1 MNSNILNY
9 LGIGSI
15 DPAYIFI
22 ILLAMI
28 LVLFIL
34 LFVQNHRNKKMMQRI
49 SKFMKGKEAASLED
63 EIVELFEDNQY
74 MRAATEENK
83 NNIEDIYK
91 KMSKCFRKV
100 GIVKYD
106 AFQQMGGQ
114 LSFSLALLDEKDNGF
129 VLNSIHSVD
138 GCYSYTK
145 EIRHGECSLDLGE
158 EERQALEEAIAH

>member
-34 LFVQNHRNKKMMQRI
+34 LFVQNHRNKKMMQRL

-138 GCYSYTK
+138 GCYSYIK

>member
-34 LFVQNHRNKKMMQRI
+34 LFVQNHRNKKMMQRL

>member
-9 LGIGSI
+9 LGIGSV

-22 ILLAMI
+22 ILLVMI

-34 LFVQNHRNKKMMQRI
+34 LFVQNHRNKKMMQRL

>member
-1 MNSNILNY
+1 MDSNIMNF
-9 LGIGSI
+9 LGIESI

-22 ILLAMI
+22 FLLVMILL
-28 LVLFIL
+28 LFIL
-34 LFVQNHRNKKMMQRI
+34 VILQSHRNKKMMQRL

-74 MRAATEENK
+74 MRAATEDNK
-83 NNIEDIYK
+83 KNIDDIYK

-100 GIVKYD
+100 GIIKYD

-145 EIRHGECSLDLGE
+145 EIRHGECALDLGE

>member
-22 ILLAMI
+22 ILLVMI

-34 LFVQNHRNKKMMQRI
+34 LFVQNHRNKKMMQRL

-138 GCYSYTK
+138 GCYSHTK

>member
-34 LFVQNHRNKKMMQRI
+34 LFVQNHRNKKMMQRL

-83 NNIEDIYK
+83 KDIEDIYK

>member
-9 LGIGSI
+9 LGIGSV

-22 ILLAMI
+22 ILLVMI
-28 LVLFIL
+28 LLLFIL
-34 LFVQNHRNKKMMQRI
+34 LLVQNHRNKKMMQRL

-83 NNIEDIYK
+83 KDIEDIYK

-114 LSFSLALLDEKDNGF
+114 LSFSLALLDEKDNGT
-129 VLNSIHSVD
+129 D
-138 GCYSYTK
+138 
-145 EIRHGECSLDLGE
+145 E
-158 EERQALEEAIAH
+158 EGDHQ

>member
-9 LGIGSI
+9 LGIGSL

-22 ILLAMI
+22 FLLVMI
-28 LVLFIL
+28 FVLFIL
-34 LFVQNHRNKKMMQRI
+34 LIVQNHRNKKMMQRL

>member
-22 ILLAMI
+22 ILLVMI

-34 LFVQNHRNKKMMQRI
+34 LFVQNHRNKKMMQRL

-129 VLNSIHSVD
+129 I
-138 GCYSYTK
+138 K
-145 EIRHGECSLDLGE
+145 ELMIEL
-158 EERQALEEAIAH
+158 